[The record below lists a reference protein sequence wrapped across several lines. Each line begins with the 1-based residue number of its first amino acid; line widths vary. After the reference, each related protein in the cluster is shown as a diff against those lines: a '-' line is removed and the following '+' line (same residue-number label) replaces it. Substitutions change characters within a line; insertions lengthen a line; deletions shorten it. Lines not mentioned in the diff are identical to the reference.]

1 MGGNFG
7 VKRFGFMNV
16 YYKIYRFYQKGL
28 SVQQISATMHI
39 PEKTIKDFIAR
50 LKDKGRKMI
59 KSEEELEEIVESF
72 LDYTISKHHRYVVI
86 DFSGTLTEQFL
97 ETVENGLEDARKIS
111 LQVLTIKL
119 DGVLEIDAKGMQAL
133 IDFKERMGQG
143 GKIVVLLS
151 PSDSV
156 EEYVKE
162 NKIEDVIR
170 IFGTQSAFEDY
181 LFRATFDKN
190 R

>member
-1 MGGNFG
+1 
-7 VKRFGFMNV
+7 MNV

-39 PEKTIKDFIAR
+39 PEKTIKDFLGR
-50 LKDKGRKMI
+50 LKDKGRKQIQI
-59 KSEEELEEIVESF
+59 KNEEELDEVVEEF
-72 LDYTISKHHRYVVI
+72 LDYTISKHHRYVVV

-97 ETVENGLEDARKIS
+97 ETAEGGLEEARKIS

-133 IDFKERMGQG
+133 LDFKERMAQG
-143 GKIVVLLS
+143 GKIVVLLA
-151 PSDSV
+151 PSDAV
-156 EEYVKE
+156 EEYVE
-162 NKIEDVIR
+162 ANKIEEVIR